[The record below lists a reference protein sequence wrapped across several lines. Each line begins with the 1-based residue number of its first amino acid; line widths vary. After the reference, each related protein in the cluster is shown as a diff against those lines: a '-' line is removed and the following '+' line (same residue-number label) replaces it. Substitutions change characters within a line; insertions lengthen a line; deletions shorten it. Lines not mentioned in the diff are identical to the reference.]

1 MAFCQDSEAV
11 AVAAS
16 SIQSS
21 QWRTLVRTTS
31 HGVWA
36 QMCYTAVTAGDLRR
50 IILHK
55 LSSLHAFC
63 KTTDSQEG
71 AMLDRR
77 VNRLQPMKMTTTMMI
92 PTKVTTMMMTTMRTM
107 MMTMRMRRTTRR
119 KRAW

>member
-55 LSSLHAFC
+55 LSSLHAFIRPLIAKKGQC
-63 KTTDSQEG
+63 LTAVLTGCS
-71 AMLDRR
+71 R
-77 VNRLQPMKMTTTMMI
+77 
-92 PTKVTTMMMTTMRTM
+92 
-107 MMTMRMRRTTRR
+107 
-119 KRAW
+119 